1 MSGSDKDSGSPSVEP
16 AAGPAHE
23 EEVDEEL
30 LALAPPPPSIRQA
43 LFVGIVLAL
52 TIVMLVWFSPEL
64 RYFLRSFH
72 GPTHLGEA
80 PDIDTGALSSHTYV
94 SINGLPMI
102 SETLVFNEGVKW
114 FAQSDTERKMFSL
127 SGQSDIFVQWAVPDE
142 HKAYRDPEFDPVSPP
157 LPAFFEGHLIKRGE
171 IGPNFD
177 KVWVFFDCLN
187 VHTISRCKYCLG
199 RTSMDSCREAFTCL
213 ERNTSEQCGELLER
227 SADGLASEIGDLEK
241 KVSLGESPQEYRK
254 KIAHL
259 RDLEMS
265 LREQGVA
272 VAAVRLEEMSA
283 RAERLLR
290 MVGDEGSERRDLES
304 IRAEVLGMQFNDM
317 MTRAGKPASVVDS
330 FKGDDR
336 AKLDLA
342 LERYRNLVKAEP
354 AKIENLKALQAVIEI
369 GNGLQRLKERLAWL
383 DERIANLDPTQMGS
397 LKNWKLSPEKST
409 GAEILAAVEI
419 LEQALSKPP
428 IPRAEIGADAGPA
441 AKGPGAD
448 IDEIDEP
455 DARRTALAL
464 RAVSR
469 RADSLQ
475 DRVAFVEPGRIP
487 DFDKW
492 AMKSNTVLHLC
503 RSTSRDGCKI
513 PKGLRTDEIIGA
525 LDRLEKMLE
534 GVAPVDGEVPPLSS
548 KLDQGIDDL
557 DEIRKGIREI
567 EVRSGMVELEVM
579 EPLHALRKSIASL
592 ADKPGGAP
600 EVAREL
606 ERVRR
611 MMMERGFYST
621 QLKGMPKELAAIE
634 KTLDAGILSKLDGR
648 LDALAATI
656 DRSDWVLVDGEV
668 PIDNIWVLFIYLLL
682 VVMIVINVKKLW
694 RFWLAWRA

>member
-1 MSGSDKDSGSPSVEP
+1 MSGSDKDSGSPSVDP
-16 AAGPAHE
+16 AAGPARE

-43 LFVGIVLAL
+43 LFVGFVLAL

-64 RYFLRSFH
+64 RYFLRSFE

-80 PDIDTGALSSHTYV
+80 PDIDTGSLSSHTYV

-102 SETLVFNEGVKW
+102 NETLVFNEGVKW

-127 SGQSDIFVQWAVPDE
+127 SGQPDIFVQWAMPDE

-157 LPAFFEGHLIKRGE
+157 LPAFFEGHLIRRGE

-213 ERNTSEQCGELLER
+213 ERNTPEQCGELLER
-227 SADGLASEIGDLEK
+227 SADGLASEIGDLEN
-241 KVSLGESPQEYRK
+241 KVSRGESPQENRK
-254 KIAHL
+254 RIAHL
-259 RDLEMS
+259 TDLELS

-272 VAAVRLEEMSA
+272 VKAVRLEEMSA
-283 RAERLLR
+283 RADRLLR
-290 MVGDEGSERRDLES
+290 MVGIGEREKRDLES
-304 IRAEVLGMQFNDM
+304 IRTEVLGLQFEDM
-317 MTRAGKPASVVDS
+317 TTRAGKPASVVDS

-336 AKLDLA
+336 AQLDLA
-342 LERYRNLVKAEP
+342 LERYRKLVEAEP
-354 AKIENLKALQAVIEI
+354 AKIEDLKAIQAVIEI
-369 GNGLQRLKERLAWL
+369 GNGLERLKERLAWL
-383 DERIANLDPTQMGS
+383 DERIVKLDPAHMGP
-397 LKNWKLSPEKST
+397 LKKLKLDPDKST
-409 GAEILAAVEI
+409 GAEILAAVEM
-419 LEQALSKPP
+419 LEYALSKPP
-428 IPRAEIGADAGPA
+428 EPREEIGADAGPTDER
-441 AKGPGAD
+441 PGTD

-455 DARRTALAL
+455 DAGRTALAL
-464 RAVSR
+464 RAVAS

-475 DRVAFVEPGRIP
+475 DRVAFVEPGAIP

-492 AMKSNTVLHLC
+492 ATKSNTVLHLC
-503 RSTSRDGCKI
+503 RSTSKDGCKI

-534 GVAPVDGEVPPLSS
+534 GVVVVDGEVPALSS

-557 DEIRKGIREI
+557 DEIRKGIREL
-567 EVRSGMVELEVM
+567 EARSGMVELEVM
-579 EPLHALRKSIASL
+579 EPLHALEKSIASL
-592 ADKPGGAP
+592 ADEPGGAP
-600 EVAREL
+600 EVTREL
-606 ERVRR
+606 EQVRR

-621 QLKGMPKELAAIE
+621 QLKGMPRELAAIE
-634 KTLDAGILSKLDGR
+634 KTLDAGILSKLDER

-656 DRSDWVLVDGEV
+656 DRSDWVLVDGDV